1 MNLPKITEIDK
12 EPCETCVRMKGCEAE
27 CFLFEHWVSTGR
39 TMKTILAMLNE
50 VYTRDNH
57 KV

>member
-27 CFLFEHWVSTGR
+27 CFLFDHWVSTGR
-39 TMKTILAMLNE
+39 TMKNILAILNE
-50 VYTRDNH
+50 AYTNEQL
-57 KV
+57 